1 MARFVLTRRSP
12 LPPAVCWERLT
23 AWPRHGDR
31 VPFTRVTVVRGG
43 GGRAGDA
50 ILARTVIGPF
60 RFDDPMEI
68 VGLTAPAP
76 GRDGLCRL
84 EKRGRLVLGWAELRV
99 RAPGQ
104 DAGRAGET
112 GAAAWSE
119 VTWTEELRVA
129 RLPALLDPLVARAG
143 RLVFG
148 RVLDQLLEPGP
159 STA

>member
-31 VPFTRVTVVRGG
+31 VPFTRVTVVRGS

-68 VGLTAPAP
+68 VALTAPSA

-104 DAGRAGET
+104 DAGQAGET
-112 GAAAWSE
+112 GESQ
-119 VTWTEELRVA
+119 VSWTEELRVA
-129 RLPALLDPLVARAG
+129 GLPALFDPLVARAG

-148 RVLDQLLEPGP
+148 RVLDQLLEPEAAA
-159 STA
+159 TA

>member
-12 LPPAVCWERLT
+12 LSPAVCWEQLT

-68 VGLTAPAP
+68 VGLTAPSA

-99 RAPGQ
+99 RAPGPDTGQ
-104 DAGRAGET
+104 AGET
-112 GAAAWSE
+112 GGSE

-129 RLPALLDPLVARAG
+129 RLPALFDPLVARAG

-148 RVLDQLLEPGP
+148 RVLDRLLEPG
-159 STA
+159 AAAAA

>member
-31 VPFTRVTVVRGG
+31 VPFTRVTVVRGSG
-43 GGRAGDA
+43 RRAGDA

-68 VGLTAPAP
+68 VDLTAPAA

-84 EKRGRLVLGWAELRV
+84 EKRGRPVLGWAELRV
-99 RAPGQ
+99 RALGQ
-104 DAGRAGET
+104 DAGET
-112 GAAAWSE
+112 SGWSE
-119 VTWTEELRVA
+119 VTWTEELRVGH
-129 RLPALLDPLVARAG
+129 LPGLLDPLVARAG

-148 RVLDQLLEPGP
+148 RVLDRLLGQ
-159 STA
+159 A

>member
-1 MARFVLTRRSP
+1 MACFVLTRRSP

-43 GGRAGDA
+43 GGQAGDA

-68 VGLTAPAP
+68 VGLAAPAP

-104 DAGRAGET
+104 DTGQTGET
-112 GAAAWSE
+112 GGSE

-129 RLPALLDPLVARAG
+129 RLPAALDPLVARAG

-148 RVLDQLLEPGP
+148 RVLDQLLEAGP
-159 STA
+159 RTA